1 MEKQNQINKQNRVQ
15 KQTIENNKKSFLTRN
30 ALLIGLLVLIA
41 VFFIYSKVSRN
52 EDKGVN
58 GKDITSETV
67 NATEVNEVILSSL
80 NFEQQVLKS
89 QKPVMVDFWATW
101 CGPCRMTAPIVKAL
115 ADEYKGKI
123 VVGKV
128 DVDQNRDLAEGYSIS
143 AIPTILFFKDGK
155 VVDQQIGMTSK
166 ENLEEKIKSL
176 MK

>member
-1 MEKQNQINKQNRVQ
+1 MEKQNQKNNQNRVQ
-15 KQTIENNKKSFLTRN
+15 KQTVENTKKSFLTRN
-30 ALLIGLLVLIA
+30 TLLIGLLSLIA
-41 VFFIYSKVSRN
+41 VFFIYSKVSSN

-58 GKDITSETV
+58 TINKTTETV
-67 NATEVNEVILSSL
+67 NTTEGNEVILSSL

-89 QKPVMVDFWATW
+89 QKLVMVDFWATW
-101 CGPCRMTAPIVKAL
+101 CGPCRMTAPIVKTL